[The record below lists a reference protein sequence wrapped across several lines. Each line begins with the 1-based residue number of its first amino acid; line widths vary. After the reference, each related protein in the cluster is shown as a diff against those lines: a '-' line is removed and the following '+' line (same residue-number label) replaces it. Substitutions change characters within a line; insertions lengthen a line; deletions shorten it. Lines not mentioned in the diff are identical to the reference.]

1 MNIKKLT
8 KKLVNNKLQKE
19 VKRMF
24 FETPKAEI
32 MMFAEKANVILTA
45 SNNPVGPV
53 ENDTEPDEI

>member
-1 MNIKKLT
+1 
-8 KKLVNNKLQKE
+8 
-19 VKRMF
+19 MF